1 MPSITTRPLTVEVDG
16 GRIAATVRGDG
27 PLIALH
33 AAPMDAR
40 SFEGLAE
47 VLAADWTVLTADPRG
62 IAASTVVDRSA
73 HVTPDQR
80 AADLAAVLEV
90 VDAGP
95 ATVVGSSGG
104 AVSALALAA
113 TRPELLDA
121 VVAHEPPLCVL
132 LPDVAELRTGTQEM
146 IRRFTAGDREGCWR
160 LFLSQ
165 ANIEMPA
172 EVFAMVF
179 GQAPEGRDAE
189 DEAFGVKNMLMETSY
204 WEPPLDQLREC
215 EVPIVVGIGEE
226 SAGELCDRA
235 SRRLAEE
242 LGLEPVMFP
251 GDHIG
256 FTAHPDAF
264 AERLSSALQ
273 VGQVARRT

>member
-1 MPSITTRPLTVEVDG
+1 MPSTTATARPMTVEVDG
-16 GRIAATVRGDG
+16 ATIAATLRGDG

-33 AAPMDAR
+33 AAPMDSR

-62 IAASTVVDRSA
+62 VARSTVADRTA

-80 AADLAAVLEV
+80 AADLAAVLQE

-113 TRPELLDA
+113 TRPELLEV

-132 LPDVAELRTGTQEM
+132 LPDARDLRVGTEEM
-146 IRRFTAGDREGCWR
+146 VRRFTAGDREGYWR
-160 LFLSQ
+160 LFLDQ
-165 ANIEMPA
+165 ANIHVPD
-172 EVFAMVF
+172 EVFAGVF
-179 GQAPEGRDAE
+179 GQEPEGRDAE
-189 DEAFGVKNMLMETSY
+189 DEAFGVENMLVETSF
-204 WEPPLDQLREC
+204 WEPPLDRLRSC
-215 EVPIVVGIGEE
+215 GVPIVVGIGEE
-226 SAGELCDRA
+226 STSELCDRT

-242 LGLEPVMFP
+242 LGLGPTMFP
-251 GDHIG
+251 GGHIG
-256 FTAHPDAF
+256 FTDHPDAF
-264 AERLSSALQ
+264 ASVLRA
-273 VGQVARRT
+273 VGRSGRND